1 MKKIVKPALA
11 TQIKPKKA
19 VKAKSMPSMDAD
31 CMPQA
36 KNKKPMGR
44 KSPKGC

>member
-19 VKAKSMPSMDAD
+19 VKAKSMPSMDMDSA
-31 CMPQA
+31 QA
-36 KNKKPMGR
+36 KGKKPMGR

>member
-1 MKKIVKPALA
+1 VKKIVKPALA

-19 VKAKSMPSMDAD
+19 VKAKSMPSMDMQESA
-31 CMPQA
+31 QA
-36 KNKKPMGR
+36 KGKKPMGR